1 MARKKTDN
9 IEVKSFEDIRSVLV
23 DTLNKINNKSITASE
38 GKTICYI
45 LQTLLSVQKNINE
58 TDDGGQDSI
67 RELCLLVKQARNER
81 EDS

>member
-1 MARKKTDN
+1 MARKKDS
-9 IEVKSFEDIRSVLV
+9 IEVKSFEDIRNILV
-23 DTLNKINNKSITASE
+23 DTLNKINNKTITASE

-45 LQTLLSVQKNINE
+45 LQTLLSVQKQIND

-81 EDS
+81 EDC